1 MLAISPFVAAIG
13 MWETKTEHL
22 QSPHSSSPP
31 LSLSPPPTA
40 NPPQA
45 RGFLGTDLAR
55 VFGACCEAPFQ
66 KKGIDRISSTKLH
79 PVTDKLIK
87 LIILTCFVNGLLR
100 LLKVKLVL

>member
-31 LSLSPPPTA
+31 LSLSPPPPR
-40 NPPQA
+40 NPPQV

-55 VFGACCEAPFQ
+55 VFGACLEGEEMAPF
-66 KKGIDRISSTKLH
+66 
-79 PVTDKLIK
+79 
-87 LIILTCFVNGLLR
+87 
-100 LLKVKLVL
+100 